1 MLIQKLLLST
11 HAGYEYTL
19 GDVDRFCVQLNR
31 NGQVSSATAGDILLS
46 RTLGNPLEG
55 GLGRMFFR
63 VHAGHAI
70 KLHPLL
76 GLSLIHI

>member
-31 NGQVSSATAGDILLS
+31 NGQVSSASAGDILLS

-55 GLGRMFFR
+55 GLGRHMPKQIDR
-63 VHAGHAI
+63 NSRCHVKAQ
-70 KLHPLL
+70 
-76 GLSLIHI
+76 